1 MEPKVGMDG
10 ERGHSEQPT
19 VAHDRGNRRNGIA
32 IAIIIGLLIYLS
44 ILYDAHPTT
53 YSALLINAVEA
64 DGMVIINA
72 KSIGLGS
79 IRIRGITLYSGHD
92 PVLCNSVTYY
102 LNGQH
107 ITHLTDIALQP
118 GQSLTI
124 IETDCRPPVDQV
136 TSVAIMTYV
145 GNFTAQV
152 S

>member
-1 MEPKVGMDG
+1 M
-10 ERGHSEQPT
+10 
-19 VAHDRGNRRNGIA
+19 AHNRGNRRDSVA

-53 YSALLINAVEA
+53 YSALLINAVKT

-79 IRIRGITLYSGHD
+79 IRIRGVALYSSHD
-92 PVLCNSVTYY
+92 PVLYDSVTYY

-107 ITHLTDIALQP
+107 VTHFTDIALRP
-118 GQSLTI
+118 NQSLTI
-124 IETDCRPPVDQV
+124 IESDCTPPVDQM
-136 TSVAIMTYV
+136 TSAIVMAYI